1 MTDQRTYT
9 IQQLQNIAKEITAKI
24 QSHFDTLYQKK
35 GNYAGSATDGGAAS
49 SATKLETGR
58 NITTNLESETGASF
72 NGTTAVKPGVTGTLP
87 VKHGGTGASDAATAR
102 SNLGAQAAEIVDD
115 TTGTKYTIGIDNG
128 RPYIKA

>member
-1 MTDQRTYT
+1 MAGQRTYT
-9 IQQLQNIAKEITAKI
+9 IQQLQNIAKEIAAKI
-24 QSHFDTLYQKK
+24 QGHFDALYQKK

-72 NGTTAVKPGVTGTLP
+72 NGTAAVKPGVTGILP

-102 SNLGAQAAEIVDD
+102 SILGAQAAEIVDD